1 MLHRLRSASSVL
13 RCVGDPVALCLRR
26 MLHWFRSASGGS
38 RCFLRVLRCRSCCA
52 ASMPFWRVAIV
63 LHCLRF
69 WFWKC
74 LEALA
79 ALLRASGAVGRF
91 VGRVVRRSCC
101 TAFYALL
108 ARCVHFP
115 GICILSLPSYCVGD
129 PLALCLRRMLHRL
142 RSASSVLRCVGDPV
156 ALWPPANASLVPI
169 CVQRSTLEAS
179 GGSRA
184 RKNHIFSRSGIR
196 TPVIHS

>member
-1 MLHRLRSASSVL
+1 M
-13 RCVGDPVALCLRR
+13 
-26 MLHWFRSASGGS
+26 
-38 RCFLRVLRCRSCCA
+38 
-52 ASMPFWRVAIV
+52 

-91 VGRVVRRSCC
+91 VSRVVRRSCC
-101 TAFYALL
+101 AAFYALL

-169 CVQRSTLEAS
+169 CVRRLSLFLARSALSVVLCCFYALLARCHRAALPPVLVLEVF
-179 GGSRA
+179 GGSRCPST
-184 RKNHIFSRSGIR
+184 RVRSVGR
-196 TPVIHS
+196 FVGRVVRRSCRAAFCALLVRCVL